1 MNKITQLMAGVLLAS
16 GSFSLPV
23 YAEPHDAAPM
33 LGSSAKKSTQ
43 AQERKSQQKL
53 KQFYDAYK
61 DSGSPSIAIFWN
73 RAFTDKVSQWE
84 SQRREIVTGEKAI
97 NATDLLKKN
106 GDLTQEEIDQGFKP
120 STATPSG
127 GNIGTYD
134 RVIKGGSKILA
145 TKQVENRV
153 KAQDRA
159 GFNETEQFTFSSAFV
174 QAFIQQEVK
183 VLDRAAI
190 IRIIERDMVREA
202 GAEMVADVQ
211 KIETEALVGYAEL
224 LAEVLWA
231 EDQVNY
237 LVTVKE
243 VATGRVLTSF
253 KSNARGEERKKW
265 ATTSSGYQKQKSYEF
280 NTLEEIGRQLAT
292 ETMSHLSGVI
302 GEL

>member
-1 MNKITQLMAGVLLAS
+1 MNKVTQVMAGILLAS
-16 GSFSLPV
+16 SISLPV
-23 YAEPHDAAPM
+23 YSEPHDAAPM
-33 LGSSAKKSTQ
+33 LGNSAKKNAFPKANAE
-43 AQERKSQQKL
+43 AQKIKKFHE
-53 KQFYDAYK
+53 AYK
-61 DSGSPSIAIFWN
+61 ESGSPSIAIFWN

-120 STATPSG
+120 SAGTPSG

-153 KAQDRA
+153 EAQDRA
-159 GFNETEQFTFSSAFV
+159 GFNETDQFTFSSAYV
-174 QAFIQQEVK
+174 QAFIEQEVK

-243 VATGRVLTSF
+243 VATGRLLTSF
-253 KSNARGEERKKW
+253 KSNARGEERQKW
-265 ATTSSGYQKQKSYEF
+265 AASSSGYQKQTSYEF
-280 NTLEEIGRQLAT
+280 NTLEEIGRQLAE